1 MAISVNQKQN
11 LFCLETS
18 NTTYAFQIFNGAYP
32 VHLYYG
38 KKGQELP
45 EYKLEILDFS
55 PYYEKDFA
63 SYRAGTCMAEYVGFD
78 SGDYRSSSLKVQ
90 NQDGNAVTILTY
102 QGYRIFDGREALEG
116 LPFAEAD
123 EKTQTLEITL
133 RDAYTRLDVKLYYTV
148 FPDEDVIT
156 RYVKITNMGTDA
168 VIIEKCMSLLVDL
181 PRKDFDMISLYGDQN
196 YERSVQRHPLMYGMQ
211 SIGSRRGASSPQ
223 FNPFFA
229 LCYHNATQT
238 TGEAYGFNFVFSGNF
253 TNEVEVDYLKKTRV
267 QVGLG
272 SENFRWKLETN
283 ESFMTPEAVMTY
295 SAEGLGQMS
304 RNFHRFTRRHI
315 LPKEPF
321 THRPVVLNTWEACY
335 FNIDEDV
342 MEEFAKSAAEAGI
355 DMLVMDDGWFGARN
369 DATAGLGDWYPNP
382 QKFKNGLKS
391 FVDKMKSYGL
401 KFGIWVEPE
410 MVNPDSDLYRAHPEW
425 CIACPGREKM
435 MGRTQWVLDMGNPDV
450 IAYLKEMFKKTFEG
464 IDIDYF
470 KWDMNRHLSQVGS
483 GYLPADR
490 QGETAYRHILGVYEL
505 LRWFGKQFPNA
516 MIETCSGGGGRYDLG
531 MMKYGTMIWTSDN
544 TWPDARIKI
553 QYGSM
558 MAYPASTMSCHV
570 SNHEVCEDAE
580 CHKFRF
586 EVALGGALGYEM
598 HLPKSSEALKG
609 RIKEQIVTYRTYED
623 LILRG
628 DYYSMLSPY
637 ETNYSAYYYTDE
649 KKEKILVSF
658 LQQRSEEPQEI
669 CLPIEVAKEGKVYV
683 DECTGEMYTG
693 EELQKGLLVQSAAN
707 DHHSKMWYLT
717 VTDTMEEK

>member
-1 MAISVNQKQN
+1 MSIRFDEERKM
-11 LFCLETS
+11 FCLETEHS
-18 NTTYAFQIFNGAYP
+18 KYAFQIAAGEYP
-32 VHLYYG
+32 VHIHYG
-38 KKGQELP
+38 RKEQEL
-45 EYKLEILDFS
+45 EDYSYQAMGFA
-55 PYYEKDFA
+55 PYFERNI
-63 SYRAGTCMAEYVGFD
+63 SNYRPTTCLSEYVGFD
-78 SGDYRSSSLKVQ
+78 SGDYRSDSLRIK

-102 QGYRIFDGREALEG
+102 QGYRIFDGREVLEG

-123 EKTQTLEITL
+123 KKTQTLEIAL
-133 RDAYTRLDVKLYYTV
+133 RDEYTNVDVKLYYTV
-148 FPDEDVIT
+148 FPDEDIIT
-156 RYVKITNMGTDA
+156 RYVKITNQGQEA
-168 VIIEKCMSLLVDL
+168 VTVEKCMSLLLDL
-181 PRKDFDMISLYGDQN
+181 PRKDFDMISLYGAQN
-196 YERSVQRHPLMYGMQ
+196 YERNVQRQPLMFGMQ
-211 SIGSRRGASSPQ
+211 SVGSRRGASSPQ

-229 LCYHNATQT
+229 LCDHDATQT
-238 TGEAYGFNFVFSGNF
+238 EGEAYGFNFVFSGNF
-253 TNEVEVDYLKKTRV
+253 VDEVEVDYLEHTRV

-272 SENFRWKLETN
+272 GENFSWKLESG
-283 ESFMTPEAVMTY
+283 ESFMSPEAVMTY
-295 SAEGLGQMS
+295 SPEGLGQMT

-321 THRPVVLNTWEACY
+321 AQRPVVLNTWEACY
-335 FNIDEDV
+335 FDIDEDV
-342 MEEFAKSAAEAGI
+342 MEEFAKTAAESGI

-382 QKFKNGLKS
+382 QKFPNGLKP
-391 FVDKMKSYGL
+391 FIDKMKSYGL

-410 MVNPDSDLYRAHPEW
+410 MVNPDSDLYRTHPEW

-435 MGRTQWVLDMGNPDV
+435 MGRTQWVLDMGNPEVLD
-450 IAYLKEMFKKTFEG
+450 YLKEMFTKTFDG
-464 IDIDYF
+464 IGIDYF

-483 GYLPADR
+483 AYLPADR
-490 QGETAYRHILGVYEL
+490 QGETAYRHMLGVYEL
-505 LRWFGKQFPNA
+505 LRWFGEQFPNA

-570 SNHEVCEDAE
+570 SRHEVCEDAE
-580 CHKFRF
+580 CHRFRF

-609 RIKEQIVTYRTYED
+609 RIREQIATYRKYED

-628 DYYSMLSPY
+628 DYYSLFSPY

-658 LQQRSEEPQEI
+658 LQQKPEEPGKV
-669 CLPIEVAKEGKVYV
+669 CLPIEVAQENAVYT
-683 DECTGEMYTG
+683 DESTGEIYTG
-693 EELQKGLLVQSAAN
+693 EALQKGLQVQSADN
-707 DHHSKMWYLT
+707 DHHSRMWYL
-717 VTDTMEEK
+717 VKKM

>member
-1 MAISVNQKQN
+1 MAISVNKEQN
-11 LFCLETS
+11 LFRLETS
-18 NTTYAFQIFNGAYP
+18 NTTYAFQIFDGVYP

-38 KKGQELP
+38 KKGQEFP

-55 PYYEKDFA
+55 PYYEKDMA

-123 EKTQTLEITL
+123 EKTQTLEIML
-133 RDAYTRLDVKLYYTV
+133 RDEYTQLDVKLYYTV

-168 VIIEKCMSLLVDL
+168 VVIEKCMSLLVDL

-229 LCYHNATQT
+229 LCDHNATQT

-272 SENFRWKLETN
+272 SENFRWKLEAN

-321 THRPVVLNTWEACY
+321 AHRPVVLNTWEACY

-410 MVNPDSDLYRAHPEW
+410 MVNPDSDLYRSHPEW

-450 IAYLKEMFKKTFEG
+450 IGYLKEMFQKTFEG

-598 HLPKSSEALKG
+598 HLPKSSEALKD
-609 RIKEQIVTYRTYED
+609 RIKEQIVTYRKYED

-658 LQQRSEEPQEI
+658 LQQKSEKPQEI

-683 DECTGEMYTG
+683 DECTGETYTG
-693 EELQKGLLVQSAAN
+693 EELRKGLLVQSAEN
-707 DHHSKMWYLT
+707 DHHSRMWYLIA
-717 VTDTMEEK
+717 TDTMEEK